1 MIDDYLVSMVTRAW
15 SGILLTTGFNILH
28 CSMPRC
34 IKSVVYIDLCN
45 VFMYVWK
52 CLNYPPRAKVNVV
65 SVAHGHHCA
74 WRLLGG
80 MCHQGIFKHEVDHW
94 SWSIALILLMNIKSL
109 VTPVRCVIISVQNY
123 QQYLSLNYLCH
134 CCVLTNTTFLCYKK
148 CLICPIILLVH
159 FFCSFLHLS
168 LMQLCCHSHKQGNQ
182 TAVAAAYYRKLIPM
196 VKMIPYISDYG

>member
-1 MIDDYLVSMVTRAW
+1 MK
-15 SGILLTTGFNILH
+15 
-28 CSMPRC
+28 MPELPTQG
-34 IKSVVYIDLCN
+34 KSECCVCGPWASLCLKITWWH
-45 VFMYVWK
+45 V
-52 CLNYPPRAKVNVV
+52 PP
-65 SVAHGHHCA
+65 GHI
-74 WRLLGG
+74 
-80 MCHQGIFKHEVDHW
+80 QTW
-94 SWSIALILLMNIKSL
+94 SWPLVLIYCTDSTDEHKVSI

-134 CCVLTNTTFLCYKK
+134 CCVLTNTMFLCYKK

-168 LMQLCCHSHKQGNQ
+168 LMQLCCHCHKQGNQ